1 MVAVIELRASQ
12 SLATAAVNVWHCRIP
27 EANVN
32 TEVAAAISA
41 LDTFYEAIKARIQI
55 TILTVEGLVRTV
67 DKNPNVYIGGSGL
80 TTSTTGPVGG
90 SLATAVCMSM
100 KSSTV
105 GGSHRGRKYLGP
117 CPASVVNT
125 DGRTVASAVVTEI
138 LNAGTV
144 LLGTSTAGIDFG
156 IWSRQDQVFTSW
168 DTVSVNPVLA
178 TQRRRL
184 T

>member
-1 MVAVIELRASQ
+1 MVAVIEIRASH
-12 SLATAAVNVWHCRIP
+12 SFATQAVNVWHCRIP
-27 EANVN
+27 EANVS
-32 TEVAAAISA
+32 TEVAAAITA
-41 LDTFYEAIKARIQI
+41 LDTFYETIKSRIQAG
-55 TILTVEGLVRTV
+55 ILTVEGLVRTV

-80 TTSTTGPVGG
+80 TTTTTGTTGG
-90 SLATAVCMSM
+90 SLASAICMSM
-100 KSSTV
+100 KSSVV

-117 CPASVVNT
+117 APASVLNV
-125 DGRTVASAVVTEI
+125 DGRTIAASVVADVLS
-138 LNAGTV
+138 AGTT

-156 IWSRQDQVFTSW
+156 IWSRKDSTFTSW